1 MNMEFLPPT
10 DPGRIRPDGP
20 DDPRGRPDSTRIL
33 LVDDHPVVRQG
44 IRQILVDSFESVEV
58 GEAENA
64 DAAFREIRASDW
76 TLVVLDISIP
86 GVSGLEILRGIRH
99 ERPELPV
106 LILSMHPAEQFARRA
121 MNAGASGYL
130 TKHSG
135 PRELVH
141 AVQALIDQGVYFI
154 GETTSAQAG
163 EEGDRP
169 NRLHESMSDSEYQ
182 VLRMMALGKTVSQI
196 AQEISLSVKTVST
209 YRARVLEK
217 MNMRTTAELMRYA
230 ILNRLVD

>member
-1 MNMEFLPPT
+1 MNMEPFPPT
-10 DPGRIRPDGP
+10 EPNRVGTGGPHHSSDRPDA
-20 DDPRGRPDSTRIL
+20 TRIL
-33 LVDDHPVVRQG
+33 LIDDHPVVRQG
-44 IRQILVDSFESVEV
+44 IRQILTDAFQAVEV
-58 GEAENA
+58 GEAETA
-64 DAAFREIRASDW
+64 EAAFQEIRKSDW
-76 TLVVLDISIP
+76 TLVVLDLSIP

-99 ERPELPV
+99 ERPDLPI

-135 PRELVH
+135 PLELVR
-141 AVQALIDQGVYFI
+141 AVQALIDRGVYFSPDI
-154 GETTSAQAG
+154 SSSPVG
-163 EEGDRP
+163 EESKSA
-169 NRLHESMSDSEYQ
+169 NRLHEGLSDREYQ
-182 VLRMMALGKTVSQI
+182 VLRMMAQGKTVSQI

-209 YRARVLEK
+209 YRSRVLEK